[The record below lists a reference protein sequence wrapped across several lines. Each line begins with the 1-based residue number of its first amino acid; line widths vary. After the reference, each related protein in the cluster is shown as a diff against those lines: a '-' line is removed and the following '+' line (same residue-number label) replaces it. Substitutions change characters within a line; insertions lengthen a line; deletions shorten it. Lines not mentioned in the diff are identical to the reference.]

1 VRDGRE
7 GSLSLSL
14 AAGLF
19 LILTGLVALS
29 FGLYALLRG
38 GRGQR
43 GGIGPLSER
52 GIHVVAGVRMTVIGI
67 LSLGA
72 GGYFLWMTL

>member
-1 VRDGRE
+1 M
-7 GSLSLSL
+7 SLPL

-19 LILTGLVALS
+19 LTLTGLVALS

-38 GRGQR
+38 GRGQGGQGR

-52 GIHVVAGVRMTVIGI
+52 GIHVVAGIRMTLIGL

-72 GGYFLWMTL
+72 GAYFLWTAL

>member
-1 VRDGRE
+1 M
-7 GSLSLSL
+7 SPAL
-14 AAGLF
+14 AFGILLVLAGM
-19 LILTGLVALS
+19 VALS

-52 GIHVVAGVRMTVIGI
+52 GVHVVAGVRMTVM
-67 LSLGA
+67 GA
-72 GGYFLWMTL
+72 LALAAGAYLLISTLAP